1 MINKII
7 VSLCLFLSL
16 ASFAQEGTSSPYSFY
31 GLGDVRFRGTV
42 ENRAMGGLSVLSDS
56 IHINLQ
62 NPAQLASLKL
72 TTFAVAGTFTPTKMK
87 TSTQE
92 EKSQRTT
99 LDYLAVGLP
108 SKKFGF
114 GFGLIPYSSV
124 GYKILNFATDTDPTT
139 RRYTGTGGINKAFF
153 GMGYQITK
161 KLSVGADLQYNFGN
175 IETKSVNFIDGVQY
189 GSREINRS
197 EVSGVNYNFGLAFQ
211 SKISKKLTLFSG
223 LTYTPQA
230 NLNLANERKVAT
242 IQFLTAG
249 GERVVEEEDINV
261 DDSKLK
267 MPSKLTF
274 GTAIGQVRKWMIGT
288 EITFQGTSD
297 LGNRFNDI
305 SNATYENS
313 VRYTLGGYYI
323 PKYTSYTSYLSIVTY
338 RGGFRYENTGLLVFG
353 QQINDYAMTLGFGLP
368 LNGTFSNVNLGFEFG
383 KRGTTNAGLI
393 EENYTNISLGF
404 TFNDEWFRRR
414 KIN

>member
-42 ENRAMGGLSVLSDS
+42 ENRSMGGLSVLSDS

-72 TTFAVAGTFTPTKMK
+72 TSFAVAGTFTPTKMK

-124 GYKILNFATDTDPTT
+124 GYKILNLANENDPTT

-249 GERVVEEEDINV
+249 GERVVDEEEIDV

-305 SNATYENS
+305 NNATYENS

-323 PKYTSYTSYLSIVTY
+323 PKYTSYTSYLSKVTY

-353 QQINDYAMTLGFGLP
+353 QQINDYAMTLGLGLP

-404 TFNDEWFRRR
+404 TFNDEWFKRR

>member
-288 EITFQGTSD
+288 EITLQGTSD

-323 PKYTSYTSYLSIVTY
+323 PKYTSYTSYLSKVTY

>member
-62 NPAQLASLKL
+62 NPAQLASIRL

-92 EKSQRTT
+92 DKSQRTT

-124 GYKILNFATDTDPTT
+124 GYKILNLANENDPTT

-211 SKISKKLTLFSG
+211 SKINKKLTLFSG
-223 LTYTPQA
+223 LTYAPQA

-313 VRYTLGGYYI
+313 IRYTVGGYYI
-323 PKYTSYTSYLSIVTY
+323 PKYTSFTSYLSKVTY
-338 RGGFRYENTGLLVFG
+338 RGGFRYENTGLIVFG

>member
-42 ENRAMGGLSVLSDS
+42 ENRSMGGLSVLSDS

-242 IQFLTAG
+242 IQFLTTG

-323 PKYTSYTSYLSIVTY
+323 PKYTSYTSYLSKVTY

>member
-56 IHINLQ
+56 IHVNLQ

-211 SKISKKLTLFSG
+211 SKISKKLTIFSG

-323 PKYTSYTSYLSIVTY
+323 PKYTSYTSYLSKVTY

>member
-42 ENRAMGGLSVLSDS
+42 ENRSMGGLSVLSDS

-72 TTFAVAGTFTPTKMK
+72 TSFAVAGTFTPTKMK

-124 GYKILNFATDTDPTT
+124 GYKILNLANENDPTT

-161 KLSVGADLQYNFGN
+161 KLSLGADLQYNFGN

-249 GERVVEEEDINV
+249 GERVVDEEEIDV

-288 EITFQGTSD
+288 EITLQGTSD

-305 SNATYENS
+305 NNATYENS

-323 PKYTSYTSYLSIVTY
+323 PKYTSYTSYLSKVTY

-353 QQINDYAMTLGFGLP
+353 QRINDYAMTLGLGLP

-404 TFNDEWFRRR
+404 TFNDEWFKRR

>member
-1 MINKII
+1 M
-7 VSLCLFLSL
+7 
-16 ASFAQEGTSSPYSFY
+16 
-31 GLGDVRFRGTV
+31 
-42 ENRAMGGLSVLSDS
+42 
-56 IHINLQ
+56 
-62 NPAQLASLKL
+62 
-72 TTFAVAGTFTPTKMK
+72 
-87 TSTQE
+87 
-92 EKSQRTT
+92 
-99 LDYLAVGLP
+99 P

-124 GYKILNFATDTDPTT
+124 GYKILNLATETDPTT

-161 KLSVGADLQYNFGN
+161 KLSVGADMQYNFGN

-189 GSREINRS
+189 GSREVNRS
-197 EVSGVNYNFGLAFQ
+197 EVSGVNFNLGLAFQ

-230 NLNLANERKVAT
+230 NLNLENERKIAT
-242 IQFLTAG
+242 IQFLTTG
-249 GERVVEEEDINV
+249 GEFVVDEEEIDV

-305 SNATYENS
+305 NNATYENS
-313 VRYTLGGYYI
+313 IRYSLGG
-323 PKYTSYTSYLSIVTY
+323 
-338 RGGFRYENTGLLVFG
+338 
-353 QQINDYAMTLGFGLP
+353 
-368 LNGTFSNVNLGFEFG
+368 
-383 KRGTTNAGLI
+383 
-393 EENYTNISLGF
+393 
-404 TFNDEWFRRR
+404 
-414 KIN
+414 

>member
-56 IHINLQ
+56 IHVNLQ

-323 PKYTSYTSYLSIVTY
+323 PKYTSYTSYLSKVTY

>member
-1 MINKII
+1 MINKFI

-16 ASFAQEGTSSPYSFY
+16 VSFAQDGTSSPYSFY

-42 ENRAMGGLSVLSDS
+42 ENRSMGGLSVLSDS
-56 IHINLQ
+56 IHVNLQ

-72 TTFAVAGTFTPTKMK
+72 TSFAVAGTFTPTKIK
-87 TSTQE
+87 TATQE

-124 GYKILNFATDTDPTT
+124 GYKIVNLPTDSDLTIK
-139 RRYTGTGGINKAFF
+139 RYTGTGGINKAFF
-153 GMGYQITK
+153 ALGYQITK
-161 KLSVGADLQYNFGN
+161 KFSAGADIQYNFGN
-175 IETKSVNFIDGVQY
+175 IETKSVNSIEGVQF

-197 EVSGVNYNFGLAFQ
+197 EVSGVNINLGLAFQ
-211 SKISKKLTLFSG
+211 SKINKKLTLFSG

-230 NLNLANERKVAT
+230 NLNLENERKIAT
-242 IQFLTAG
+242 IQFLVDG
-249 GERVVEEEDINV
+249 SERIVEEEEINV
-261 DDSKLK
+261 NDSKLK
-267 MPSKLTF
+267 LPSKLTF

-288 EITFQGTSD
+288 EITLQGTSD

-305 SNATYENS
+305 DNSTFENS
-313 VRYTLGGYYI
+313 VRYSLGGYYI
-323 PKYTSYTSYLSIVTY
+323 PKYTSYTSYLSKVTY
-338 RGGFRYENTGLLVFG
+338 RGGFRYENTGLIVLG
-353 QQINDYAMTLGFGLP
+353 QQINDYAMTLGLGLP

-393 EENYTNISLGF
+393 EENYTNISVGL
-404 TFNDEWFRRR
+404 TFNDEWFKRR

>member
-62 NPAQLASLKL
+62 NPAQLASIRL

-92 EKSQRTT
+92 DKSQRTT

-124 GYKILNFATDTDPTT
+124 GYKILNLANENDPTT

-211 SKISKKLTLFSG
+211 SKINKKLTLFSG
-223 LTYTPQA
+223 LTYAPQA

-249 GERVVEEEDINV
+249 GERVVEEEDIDV

-313 VRYTLGGYYI
+313 IRYTLGGYYI
-323 PKYTSYTSYLSIVTY
+323 PKYTSFTSYLSKVTY

>member
-1 MINKII
+1 MINKFI

-16 ASFAQEGTSSPYSFY
+16 VSFAQDGTSSPYSFY

-42 ENRAMGGLSVLSDS
+42 ENRSMGGLSVLSDS
-56 IHINLQ
+56 IHVNLQ

-72 TTFAVAGTFTPTKMK
+72 TSFAVAGTFTPTKIK
-87 TSTQE
+87 TATQE

-124 GYKILNFATDTDPTT
+124 GYKIVNLPTDSDLTT
-139 RRYTGTGGINKAFF
+139 KRYTGTGGINKAFF
-153 GMGYQITK
+153 ALGYQITK
-161 KLSVGADLQYNFGN
+161 KLSAGADIQYNFGN
-175 IETKSVNFIDGVQY
+175 IETKSVNSIEGVQF

-197 EVSGVNYNFGLAFQ
+197 EVSGVNINLGLAFQ
-211 SKISKKLTLFSG
+211 SKINKKLTLFSG

-230 NLNLANERKVAT
+230 NLNLENERKIAT
-242 IQFLTAG
+242 IQFLVDG
-249 GERVVEEEDINV
+249 SERIVEEDEINV
-261 DDSKLK
+261 SDSKLK
-267 MPSKLTF
+267 LPSKLTF

-305 SNATYENS
+305 DNATYENS
-313 VRYTLGGYYI
+313 VRYSLGGYYI
-323 PKYTSYTSYLSIVTY
+323 PKYTSYTSYLSKVTY
-338 RGGFRYENTGLLVFG
+338 RGGFRYENTGLIVLG
-353 QQINDYAMTLGFGLP
+353 QQINDYAMTLGLGLP
-368 LNGTFSNVNLGFEFG
+368 LIGTFSNVNLGFEFG

-393 EENYTNISLGF
+393 EENYTNISVGL
-404 TFNDEWFRRR
+404 TFNDEWFKRR

>member
-42 ENRAMGGLSVLSDS
+42 ENRSMGGLSVLSDS

-211 SKISKKLTLFSG
+211 SKISKKLTIFSG

-323 PKYTSYTSYLSIVTY
+323 PKYTSYTSYLSKVTY

>member
-16 ASFAQEGTSSPYSFY
+16 VSFAQEGTSSPYSFY

-42 ENRAMGGLSVLSDS
+42 ENRSMGGLSVLSDS

-72 TTFAVAGTFTPTKMK
+72 TSFAVAGTFTPTKMK

-99 LDYLAVGLP
+99 FDYLAVGLP

-114 GFGLIPYSSV
+114 GFGLIPFSSV
-124 GYKILNFATDTDPTT
+124 GYKILNLATETDPTT
-139 RRYTGTGGINKAFF
+139 RKYSGTGGINKAFA
-153 GMGYQITK
+153 GVGYQINK
-161 KLSVGADLQYNFGN
+161 KLSIGADFQYNFGT
-175 IETKSVNFIDGVQY
+175 IETKSINFIDGVQF

-197 EVSGVNYNFGLAFQ
+197 EVSGVNFNLGLAFQ

-230 NLNLANERKVAT
+230 NLNLSNERKIAT
-242 IQFLTAG
+242 IQFLTTG
-249 GERVVEEEDINV
+249 GESVVDEENIDV

-274 GTAIGQVRKWMIGT
+274 GTAIGQVRKWMIGG
-288 EITFQGTSD
+288 EITFQGTSN

-305 SNATYENS
+305 NNATYENS
-313 VRYTLGGYYI
+313 IRYSLGGYYI
-323 PKYTSYTSYLSIVTY
+323 PKYSSYTSYLSKVTY

-353 QQINDYAMTLGFGLP
+353 EQINDYAMTLGLGLP
-368 LNGTFSNVNLGFEFG
+368 LGGTFSNINIGAEFG

-404 TFNDEWFRRR
+404 TFNDEWFKRR

>member
-242 IQFLTAG
+242 IQFLTTG

-323 PKYTSYTSYLSIVTY
+323 PKYTSYTSYLSKVTY

>member
-16 ASFAQEGTSSPYSFY
+16 VSFAQEGTSSPYSFY

-42 ENRAMGGLSVLSDS
+42 ENRSMGGLSVLSDS

-72 TTFAVAGTFTPTKMK
+72 TSFAVAGTFTPTKMK

-114 GFGLIPYSSV
+114 GFGLIPFSSV
-124 GYKILNFATDTDPTT
+124 GYKILNIATDEDPTT
-139 RRYTGTGGINKAFF
+139 KRYTGSGGINKAFF
-153 GMGYQITK
+153 GVGYQITK
-161 KLSVGADLQYNFGN
+161 KLSVGADVQYNFGS
-175 IETKSVNFIDGVQY
+175 IETKSVNSIVGVQF

-197 EVSGVNYNFGLAFQ
+197 DVSGVNFNLGLAYQ
-211 SKISKKLTLFSG
+211 SKITKKLTLFSG

-230 NLNLANERKVAT
+230 SLNLTNERKIAT
-242 IQFLTAG
+242 IQFLTTG
-249 GERVVEEEDINV
+249 GEFVVDEDEIDV

-274 GTAIGQVRKWMIGT
+274 GTAIGQVRKWMIGS

-305 SNATYENS
+305 NNATYENS
-313 VRYTLGGYYI
+313 IRYSVGGYYI
-323 PKYTSYTSYLSIVTY
+323 PKYTSYTSYLNKVTY
-338 RGGFRYENTGLLVFG
+338 RGGFRYENTGLIVFG

-368 LNGTFSNVNLGFEFG
+368 LNGTFSNINLGFEFG

>member
-16 ASFAQEGTSSPYSFY
+16 ASSAQEGTSSPYSFY
-31 GLGDVRFRGTV
+31 GIGDVRYRGTV
-42 ENRAMGGLSVLSDS
+42 ENRSMGGLSVLADS

-62 NPAQLASLKL
+62 NPAQLAGLKL
-72 TTFAVAGTFTPTKMK
+72 TSFAVAGTFTPSKLK

-124 GYKILNFATDTDPTT
+124 GYKILNLATDTDPTT

-189 GSREINRS
+189 GSREVNRS
-197 EVSGVNYNFGLAFQ
+197 EVSGVNFNLGLAFQ

-223 LTYTPQA
+223 LTFTPQA
-230 NLNLANERKVAT
+230 NLNLSNQRKIAT
-242 IQFLTAG
+242 IQFLTTG
-249 GERVVEEEDINV
+249 GEFVVDEEEIDV

-267 MPSKLTF
+267 LPSKLSF

-305 SNATYENS
+305 NNATYENS

-323 PKYTSYTSYLSIVTY
+323 PKYTSYTSYLSKVTY

-353 QQINDYAMTLGFGLP
+353 QQINDYAMTVGFGLP

-404 TFNDEWFRRR
+404 TFNDEWFKRR

>member
-42 ENRAMGGLSVLSDS
+42 ENRSMGGLSVLSDS

-72 TTFAVAGTFTPTKMK
+72 TSFAVAGTFTPTKMK

-124 GYKILNFATDTDPTT
+124 GYKILNLATETDPTT
-139 RRYTGTGGINKAFF
+139 RRYSGTGGINKAFF

-197 EVSGVNYNFGLAFQ
+197 EVSGVNFNLGLAFQ

-230 NLNLANERKVAT
+230 DLNLANERKIAT
-242 IQFLTAG
+242 IQFQING
-249 GERVVEEEDINV
+249 GERVVDEEEIDV

-305 SNATYENS
+305 SNASYENS
-313 VRYTLGGYYI
+313 VRYSLGGYYI
-323 PKYTSYTSYLSIVTY
+323 PKYTSYTSYLSKVTY

-404 TFNDEWFRRR
+404 TFNDEWFKRR

>member
-16 ASFAQEGTSSPYSFY
+16 VSFAQEGTSSPYSFY

-42 ENRAMGGLSVLSDS
+42 ENRSMGGLSVLSDS

-72 TTFAVAGTFTPTKMK
+72 TSFAVAGTFTPTKIK

-124 GYKILNFATDTDPTT
+124 GYKILNLATDNDPTT

-161 KLSVGADLQYNFGN
+161 KLSVGADMQYNFGN

-189 GSREINRS
+189 GSREVNRS
-197 EVSGVNYNFGLAFQ
+197 EVSGVNFNLGLAFQ

-230 NLNLANERKVAT
+230 NLNLENERKIAT
-242 IQFLTAG
+242 IQFQVDG
-249 GERVVEEEDINV
+249 RERVVDEEEIDV

-305 SNATYENS
+305 NNATYENS
-313 VRYTLGGYYI
+313 IRYSLGGYYI
-323 PKYTSYTSYLSIVTY
+323 PKYSSYTSYLSKVTY

-404 TFNDEWFRRR
+404 TFNDEWFKRR

>member
-1 MINKII
+1 
-7 VSLCLFLSL
+7 
-16 ASFAQEGTSSPYSFY
+16 
-31 GLGDVRFRGTV
+31 
-42 ENRAMGGLSVLSDS
+42 
-56 IHINLQ
+56 
-62 NPAQLASLKL
+62 
-72 TTFAVAGTFTPTKMK
+72 MK

-92 EKSQRTT
+92 DKSQRTT

-124 GYKILNFATDTDPTT
+124 GYKILNLANENDPTT

-211 SKISKKLTLFSG
+211 SKINKKLTLFSG
-223 LTYTPQA
+223 LTYAPQA

-249 GERVVEEEDINV
+249 GERVVEEEDIDV

-313 VRYTLGGYYI
+313 IRYTLGGYYI
-323 PKYTSYTSYLSIVTY
+323 PKYTSFTSYLSKVTY

>member
-16 ASFAQEGTSSPYSFY
+16 VSFAQEGTSSPYSFY
-31 GLGDVRFRGTV
+31 GIGDVRFRGTV
-42 ENRAMGGLSVLSDS
+42 ENRSMGGLSVLSDS

-62 NPAQLASLKL
+62 NPAQFASLKL
-72 TTFAVAGTFTPTKMK
+72 TSFAVAGTFTPTKIK

-92 EKSQRTT
+92 DKSQRTT

-114 GFGLIPYSSV
+114 GFGLIPFSSV
-124 GYKILNFATDTDPTT
+124 GYKILNLANENDPTT

-189 GSREINRS
+189 GSREVNRS

-223 LTYTPQA
+223 LTYTPQS

-242 IQFLTAG
+242 IQFLTTG
-249 GERVVEEEDINV
+249 GERVVDEEEIDV

-305 SNATYENS
+305 NNATYENS

-323 PKYTSYTSYLSIVTY
+323 PKYTSYTSYLSKVTY

-393 EENYTNISLGF
+393 EENYTNVSLGF
-404 TFNDEWFRRR
+404 TFNDEWFKRR

>member
-42 ENRAMGGLSVLSDS
+42 ENRSMGGLSVLSDS

-72 TTFAVAGTFTPTKMK
+72 TSFAVAGTFTPTKMK

-124 GYKILNFATDTDPTT
+124 GYKILNLATETDPTT
-139 RRYTGTGGINKAFF
+139 RRYSGTGGINKAFF

-197 EVSGVNYNFGLAFQ
+197 EVSGVNFNLGLAFQ

-230 NLNLANERKVAT
+230 DLNLANERKIAT
-242 IQFLTAG
+242 IQFQING
-249 GERVVEEEDINV
+249 GERVVDEEEIDV

-305 SNATYENS
+305 SNASYENS
-313 VRYTLGGYYI
+313 VRYSLGGYYI
-323 PKYTSYTSYLSIVTY
+323 PKYTSYTSYLSKVT
-338 RGGFRYENTGLLVFG
+338 
-353 QQINDYAMTLGFGLP
+353 
-368 LNGTFSNVNLGFEFG
+368 
-383 KRGTTNAGLI
+383 
-393 EENYTNISLGF
+393 
-404 TFNDEWFRRR
+404 
-414 KIN
+414 

>member
-42 ENRAMGGLSVLSDS
+42 ENRSMGGLSVLSDS

-197 EVSGVNYNFGLAFQ
+197 EISGVNYNFGLAFQ

-323 PKYTSYTSYLSIVTY
+323 PKYTSYTSYLSKVTY

-393 EENYTNISLGF
+393 EENYTNVSLGF

>member
-42 ENRAMGGLSVLSDS
+42 ENRSMGGLSVLSDS

-197 EVSGVNYNFGLAFQ
+197 EISGVNYNFGLAFQ

-261 DDSKLK
+261 DDSQLK

-323 PKYTSYTSYLSIVTY
+323 PKYTSYTSYLSKVTY

-393 EENYTNISLGF
+393 EENYTNVSLGF

>member
-16 ASFAQEGTSSPYSFY
+16 VSFAQEGTSSPYSFY
-31 GLGDVRFRGTV
+31 GIGDVRFRGTV
-42 ENRAMGGLSVLSDS
+42 ENRSMGGLSVLSDS

-62 NPAQLASLKL
+62 NPAQFASLKL
-72 TTFAVAGTFTPTKMK
+72 TSFAVAGTFTPTKIK

-92 EKSQRTT
+92 DKSQRTT

-114 GFGLIPYSSV
+114 GFGLIPFSSV
-124 GYKILNFATDTDPTT
+124 GYKILNLANENDPTT

-189 GSREINRS
+189 GSREVNRS

-223 LTYTPQA
+223 LTYTPQS

-242 IQFLTAG
+242 IQFLTTG
-249 GERVVEEEDINV
+249 GERVVDEEEIDV

-305 SNATYENS
+305 NNATYENS

-323 PKYTSYTSYLSIVTY
+323 PKYTSYTSYLSKVTY

-404 TFNDEWFRRR
+404 TFNDEWFKRR

>member
-42 ENRAMGGLSVLSDS
+42 ENRSMGGLSVLSDS

-323 PKYTSYTSYLSIVTY
+323 PKYTSYTSYLSKVTY

>member
-16 ASFAQEGTSSPYSFY
+16 VSFAQEGTSSPYSFY
-31 GLGDVRFRGTV
+31 GIGDVRFRGTV
-42 ENRAMGGLSVLSDS
+42 ENRSMGGLSVLSDS

-62 NPAQLASLKL
+62 NPAQFASLKL
-72 TTFAVAGTFTPTKMK
+72 TSFAVAGTFTPTKIK

-92 EKSQRTT
+92 DKSQRTT

-114 GFGLIPYSSV
+114 GFGLIPFSSV
-124 GYKILNFATDTDPTT
+124 GYKILNLANENDPTT

-189 GSREINRS
+189 GSREVNRS

-223 LTYTPQA
+223 LTYTPQS

-242 IQFLTAG
+242 IQFLTTG
-249 GERVVEEEDINV
+249 GERVVDEEEIDV

-305 SNATYENS
+305 NNATYENS

-323 PKYTSYTSYLSIVTY
+323 PKYTSYTSYLSKVTY

-353 QQINDYAMTLGFGLP
+353 QQINDYAMTLGLGLP

-404 TFNDEWFRRR
+404 TFNDEWFKRR

>member
-16 ASFAQEGTSSPYSFY
+16 VSFAQEGTSSPYSFY
-31 GLGDVRFRGTV
+31 GIGDVRFRGTV
-42 ENRAMGGLSVLSDS
+42 ENRSMGGLSVLSDS

-62 NPAQLASLKL
+62 NPAQFASLKL
-72 TTFAVAGTFTPTKMK
+72 TSFAVAGTFTPTKVK

-92 EKSQRTT
+92 DKSQRTT

-114 GFGLIPYSSV
+114 GFGLIPFSSV
-124 GYKILNFATDTDPTT
+124 GYKILNLANENDPTT

-189 GSREINRS
+189 GSREVNRS

-223 LTYTPQA
+223 LTYTPQS

-242 IQFLTAG
+242 IQFLTTG
-249 GERVVEEEDINV
+249 GERVVDEEEIDV

-305 SNATYENS
+305 NNATYENS

-323 PKYTSYTSYLSIVTY
+323 PKYTSYTSYLSKVTY

-353 QQINDYAMTLGFGLP
+353 QQINDYAMTLGLGLP

-404 TFNDEWFRRR
+404 TFNDEWFKRR

>member
-211 SKISKKLTLFSG
+211 SKISKKLTIFSG

-288 EITFQGTSD
+288 EITLQGTSD

-323 PKYTSYTSYLSIVTY
+323 PKYTSYTSYLSKVTY

>member
-42 ENRAMGGLSVLSDS
+42 ENRSMGGLSVLSDS

-72 TTFAVAGTFTPTKMK
+72 TTFAIAGTFTPTKMK

-323 PKYTSYTSYLSIVTY
+323 PKYTSYTSYLSKVTY